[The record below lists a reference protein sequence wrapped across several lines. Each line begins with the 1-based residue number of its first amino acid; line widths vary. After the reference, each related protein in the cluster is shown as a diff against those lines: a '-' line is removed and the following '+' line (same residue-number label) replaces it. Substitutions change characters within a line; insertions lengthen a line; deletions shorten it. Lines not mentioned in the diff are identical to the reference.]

1 MQYEIKVPEDI
12 WPRRRDW
19 DGEVV
24 SVYVR
29 EGNYVDFDDLVAE
42 VEIEKVVLKILSQVK
57 GRVLKVLVNQG
68 DKVGPG
74 STLVLVE
81 VSSDEKRSGRED

>member
-29 EGNYVDFDDLVAE
+29 EGSYVDFDDLVAE

-74 STLVLVE
+74 SILALVE
-81 VSSDEKRSGRED
+81 VS

>member
-1 MQYEIKVPEDI
+1 VQYEIKVPEDI

-29 EGNYVDFDDLVAE
+29 EGSYVDFDDLVAE

-74 STLVLVE
+74 SILALVE
-81 VSSDEKRSGRED
+81 VS